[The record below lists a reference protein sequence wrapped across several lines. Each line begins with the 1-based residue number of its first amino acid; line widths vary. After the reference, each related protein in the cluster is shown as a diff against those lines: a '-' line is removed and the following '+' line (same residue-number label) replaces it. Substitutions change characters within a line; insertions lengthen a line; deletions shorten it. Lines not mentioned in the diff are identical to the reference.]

1 MSNWTREQL
10 NDERVGWIR
19 TATPREMLTISLELE
34 EIIGRRWGQQRIAE
48 LEADRDCRT
57 NGGFLSNDLD
67 CDRGTLALCATHKV
81 AALEGRIAKLEALNQ
96 RLHRQVVKALLA
108 LTPEQ
113 ALAEE
118 EKP

>member
-1 MSNWTREQL
+1 MSITSEQL
-10 NDERVGWIR
+10 DALGRW
-19 TATPREMLTISLELE
+19 ATQSPVPLVKIATEYKAL
-34 EIIGRRWGQQRIAE
+34 QQRIAA

-118 EKP
+118 EP